1 MESQVSAELEI
12 CLTKQQT
19 AFIRRTLMEAID
31 SMQVLLMTLH
41 RENARWSSPETD
53 ALLEIEREEIAAL
66 QHMVDALAKLQKEQG
81 WEVSPNSEESKAAPE
96 AA

>member
-1 MESQVSAELEI
+1 MESKMSAELEI
-12 CLTKQQT
+12 CLTKQQSL
-19 AFIRRTLMEAID
+19 FIRRTLMEAID

-53 ALLEIEREEIAAL
+53 ALLEMDSAEIAAL

-81 WEVSPNSEESKAAPE
+81 WDVSASADATNASRGVA
-96 AA
+96 